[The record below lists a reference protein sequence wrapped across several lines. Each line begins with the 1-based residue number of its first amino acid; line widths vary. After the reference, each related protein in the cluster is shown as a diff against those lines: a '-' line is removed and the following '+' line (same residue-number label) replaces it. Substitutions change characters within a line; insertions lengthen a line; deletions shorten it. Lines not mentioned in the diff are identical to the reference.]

1 MIRTHRTTPLR
12 LATLALVLS
21 LAPPLQG
28 CFPVVAAG
36 VGSAA
41 MVAVDRRQPDVML
54 GDERIELT
62 ASQRISVAVKDQ
74 AHVNVTAF
82 NQTLL
87 ITGEAISAKI
97 KADIEKMVA
106 EIPQVKSVV
115 NELQVAGPSSF
126 SARSNDTY
134 LTGRVKAAFITGN
147 KFSANDVKVVTED
160 GVVYLLG
167 MVTRKEADDATEV
180 ARAIGGVK
188 KVVRVF
194 EYIAVAP
201 NAPVSEPA
209 RK

>member
-1 MIRTHRTTPLR
+1 MTRTQAVRPLR
-12 LATLALVLS
+12 LASLSLVLM
-21 LAPPLQG
+21 LAPLLQG

-41 MVAVDRRQPDVML
+41 MVAIDRRQPEIMI

-62 ASQRISVAVKDQ
+62 ASQRISVQVKDQ
-74 AHVNVTAF
+74 AHVNVTAY
-82 NQTLL
+82 NQTVLL
-87 ITGEAISAKI
+87 TGEAISARI
-97 KADIEKMVA
+97 KADVEKVVA

-134 LTGRVKAAFITGN
+134 LTGRIKAAFLTTN
-147 KFSANDVKVVTED
+147 KFAANDVKVVCED

-167 MVTRKEADDATEV
+167 LVTRKEADDATEI
-180 ARAIGGVK
+180 ARSISGVK

-194 EYIAVAP
+194 QYIAAAP

-209 RK
+209 KK

>member
-1 MIRTHRTTPLR
+1 MNRTPATRALR
-12 LATLALVLS
+12 LATLSLVLS
-21 LAPPLQG
+21 LTPLLQG

-97 KADIEKMVA
+97 KADIEKIVA

>member
-1 MIRTHRTTPLR
+1 MNRTPATRALR
-12 LATLALVLS
+12 LATLSLVLS
-21 LAPPLQG
+21 LTPLLQG

-97 KADIEKMVA
+97 KADIDKIVA

>member
-1 MIRTHRTTPLR
+1 M
-12 LATLALVLS
+12 S
-21 LAPPLQG
+21 
-28 CFPVVAAG
+28 C
-36 VGSAA
+36 
-41 MVAVDRRQPDVML
+41 
-54 GDERIELT
+54 T

-87 ITGEAISAKI
+87 ITGEAISARI

>member
-21 LAPPLQG
+21 LAPLLQG

-97 KADIEKMVA
+97 KADIEKIVA

-167 MVTRKEADDATEV
+167 LVTRKEADDATEV

>member
-1 MIRTHRTTPLR
+1 MNRTPATRALR
-12 LATLALVLS
+12 LATLSLVLS
-21 LAPPLQG
+21 LTPLLQG

-87 ITGEAISAKI
+87 ITGEAISARI

>member
-12 LATLALVLS
+12 LATLTLALS
-21 LAPPLQG
+21 LAPLLQG

-41 MVAVDRRQPDVML
+41 MVAIDRRQPDVML

-87 ITGEAISAKI
+87 LTGEAISAKI
-97 KADIEKMVA
+97 KADIDKIVA

>member
-1 MIRTHRTTPLR
+1 MNRTPATRALR
-12 LATLALVLS
+12 LATLSLVLS
-21 LAPPLQG
+21 LTPLLQG

-87 ITGEAISAKI
+87 ITGEAISARI

-167 MVTRKEADDATEV
+167 LVTRKEADDATEV

>member
-21 LAPPLQG
+21 LAPLLQG

-87 ITGEAISAKI
+87 ITGEAISARI

>member
-1 MIRTHRTTPLR
+1 MNRTPATRALR
-12 LATLALVLS
+12 LATLSLVLS
-21 LAPPLQG
+21 LTPLLQG

-54 GDERIELT
+54 GDARIELT

-97 KADIEKMVA
+97 KADIEKIVA

>member
-21 LAPPLQG
+21 LAPLLQG